1 VLCGIQAYGRMAGYQ
16 LRIYADVYGTEFAAG
31 SGGNQGR
38 RSGATKA
45 EAAGGN
51 RRRLLLNGGIA
62 RGHVDCVKN
71 AEKRGKDQI
80 RFVLSKM
87 AYFRQRIGTAQR

>member
-1 VLCGIQAYGRMAGYQ
+1 MPTTDKPLSKWNVRDFHSYLKAEHERLYGVPYVPIPTR
-16 LRIYADVYGTEFAAG
+16 EPW
-31 SGGNQGR
+31 
-38 RSGATKA
+38 KA

-62 RGHVDCVKN
+62 RWHVDCVKN